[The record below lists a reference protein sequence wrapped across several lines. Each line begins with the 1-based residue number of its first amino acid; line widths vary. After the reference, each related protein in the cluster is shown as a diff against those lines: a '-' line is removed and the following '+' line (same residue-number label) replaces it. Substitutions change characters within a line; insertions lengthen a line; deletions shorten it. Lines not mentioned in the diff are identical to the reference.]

1 MSRRA
6 YSTIVGLFL
15 CFALGF
21 QRGRTP
27 FGYDFIRIFVP
38 CLLVLN
44 SLHWFIGP
52 TKGVWKAVGFCTSL
66 TAFSLIYFSFTRS
79 QGNDFA
85 DFATFLFLFVVAQ
98 YLTFWALSPD
108 NSIRT
113 VAGATNLATLFI
125 ILLGV
130 FMNTHGAI
138 TPRFSEGRLLMSPLA
153 ALLMT
158 AMSAAYRWNVWIQVT
173 LVCTIVQI
181 GIGLFDI
188 GAANNLRWVVVCSV
202 LVICAALGLAAFWAK
217 DLNKLL
223 SPD

>member
-1 MSRRA
+1 MSKRA
-6 YSTIVGLFL
+6 YSVIVGLFL
-15 CFALGF
+15 CFALAF

-27 FGYDFIRIFVP
+27 FGNDFIRIFVP

-44 SLHWFIGP
+44 SLHWFVLP
-52 TKGVWKAVGFCTSL
+52 KKVVWKAAGFCTSL
-66 TAFSLIYFSFTRS
+66 AVFSLIHFSFIRS

-85 DFATFLFLFVVAQ
+85 NFATFLFLFVVAQ
-98 YLTFWALSPD
+98 YLAFWAVTPD

-113 VAGATNLATLFI
+113 VSGATNLATLFI

-138 TPRFSEGRLLMSPLA
+138 TPRFSEARLLISPLA

-158 AMSAAYRWNVWIQVT
+158 AMSDAYKWNAWIQVT

-188 GAANNLRWVVVCSV
+188 GADNNLRWMVVCSV

>member
-1 MSRRA
+1 MSKRA
-6 YSTIVGLFL
+6 YTVIVGLFF
-15 CFALGF
+15 CFALAF

-27 FGYDFIRIFVP
+27 FGNDFIRIFVP

-44 SLHWFIGP
+44 SLHWFTLP
-52 TKGVWKAVGFCTSL
+52 TKAGWKAAGFCTSL
-66 TAFSLIYFSFTRS
+66 TAFSLIYFSFKRS
-79 QGNDFA
+79 QANDFA

-98 YLTFWALSPD
+98 YLAFWALTPD
-108 NSIRT
+108 NPIRT
-113 VAGATNLATLFI
+113 VSGATNLATLFI
-125 ILLGV
+125 ILLGI
-130 FMNTHGAI
+130 FMNIHGAI

-153 ALLMT
+153 ALFMT

-188 GAANNLRWVVVCSV
+188 GATYNLRWMVVCSV
-202 LVICAALGLAAFWAK
+202 LVICAALGLAAFWAR